1 MTTAT
6 LTPRANQTP
15 AVVSI
20 TAELSGPQWVA
31 RYPGSSLTSDLTPVF
46 RTAVDSFLAALR
58 DAGAHY
64 RIRSTY
70 RPPQRAY
77 LMHWAH
83 EIFRNDF
90 EPADVPPMEGV
101 HIKWDHAKAAESVRA
116 AELMVKGFDIGGLD
130 ASVPPALDTL
140 HTSREAIDM
149 TISWE
154 GTLSIAKQAGTIVD
168 IESKPKTGMNAK
180 LAEIGRGYGVIKFV
194 GGNTDKPHWSTT
206 GH

>member
-1 MTTAT
+1 
-6 LTPRANQTP
+6 
-15 AVVSI
+15 
-20 TAELSGPQWVA
+20 
-31 RYPGSSLTSDLTPVF
+31 
-46 RTAVDSFLAALR
+46 
-58 DAGAHY
+58 
-64 RIRSTY
+64 
-70 RPPQRAY
+70 
-77 LMHWAH
+77 
-83 EIFRNDF
+83 
-90 EPADVPPMEGV
+90 MEGV

>member
-6 LTPRANQTP
+6 LTPRANQAP
-15 AVVSI
+15 AVVNV
-20 TAELSGPQWVA
+20 TTELSGPEWVT
-31 RYPGSSLTSDLTPVF
+31 RFPGSTLTSDLTSAF
-46 RTAVDSFLAALR
+46 RTAVDGFLAALS

-83 EIFRNDF
+83 EIFRNGFD
-90 EPADVPPMEGV
+90 PADVPPMEGV
-101 HIKWDHAKAAESVRA
+101 HIKWNHATAVVSVRA

-130 ASVPPALDTL
+130 ARVPPALDTL

-149 TISWE
+149 TITWE
-154 GTLSIAKQAGTIVD
+154 GTLSVAKHDGTTVD
-168 IESKPKTGMNAK
+168 IESKPWTGMNAN